1 MEIITQQQ
9 TLFSFLAAL
18 FGLALSFGIGAS
30 GAASLM
36 GTAVGGGAISVR
48 QALALAAV
56 MEFAGAYLAGGQVA
70 GTVAYRIIDG
80 QHVAVTPQWLVLVML
95 AALLAA
101 GGWLLLASARGWPVA
116 VSHALIGA
124 LCGAGIAAFDVE
136 AINWLTIVEIGFVWL
151 LAPVLGTLLALLLTM
166 SCRRL
171 IFNTTRPVVQAGRWM
186 PLYAFLVG
194 WSVTEMTVVTGLQH
208 VDIRLPGSV
217 GQSLAIVIGLAVAW
231 AARRLILAVGLS
243 DPFDRDSQHAHVER
257 LFLPQLILTG
267 AALAFAHGSNEVALA
282 IGPLV
287 AVLQI
292 VSTGEMPGPA
302 SVTPLPLLIGSLGIV
317 AGLALYGPRVMAT
330 VGRRI
335 TALTPSR
342 AYGAA
347 VATALVTV
355 AASAIGLPLATAH
368 VAVGAVIGVGVAR
381 GIGALDWRVIGGI
394 VGAWLTTVPLCALV
408 AALIVYSL
416 RALFF

>member
-9 TLFSFLAAL
+9 TLFSLLAVVC
-18 FGLALSFGIGAS
+18 GLALSIGIGAS
-30 GAASLM
+30 GVASLM

-48 QALALAAV
+48 QAVLLAAV
-56 MEFAGAYLAGGQVA
+56 MEFAGAYLAGGQVT

-80 QHVAVTPQWLVLVML
+80 QHVALSAQWLVLVML
-95 AALLAA
+95 AALLSA

-116 VSHALIGA
+116 VSHALIAA
-124 LCGAGIAAFDVE
+124 LCGAGVAAFDVE
-136 AINWLTIVEIGFVWL
+136 AINWPTIVEICFVWL
-151 LAPVLGTLLALLLTM
+151 LAPVVGTLLALLLTM

-171 IFNTTRPVVQAGRWM
+171 MFNTARPVVQAGRWM

-194 WSVTEMTVVTGLQH
+194 WSVAEMTVVTGLQH
-208 VDIRLPGSV
+208 VDIRLSGLV
-217 GQSLAIVIGLAVAW
+217 AQSLAVVIGLAAAW
-231 AARRLILAVGLS
+231 TARRLIRAVELS
-243 DPFDRDSQHAHVER
+243 DPVDRDSQHAQVER

-267 AALAFAHGSNEVALA
+267 AALAFAQGSNEVALA
-282 IGPLV
+282 IGPLA

-292 VSTGEMPGPA
+292 VSTGEVPGPA
-302 SVTPLPLLIGSLGIV
+302 SVTPQVLLIGSLGIV
-317 AGLALYGPRVMAT
+317 VGLALYGPRVIAT
-330 VGRRI
+330 IGRRI

-342 AYGAA
+342 AYCAA

-355 AASAIGLPLATAH
+355 AASALGLPLATAH

-381 GIGALDWRVIGGI
+381 GIGALDWRVIAGI
-394 VGAWLTTVPLCALV
+394 VGAWLSTIPLCALM
-408 AALIVYSL
+408 AALILYLL

>member
-9 TLFSFLAAL
+9 TLFSLLAVVC
-18 FGLALSFGIGAS
+18 GLALSIGIGAS
-30 GAASLM
+30 GVASLM

-48 QALALAAV
+48 QAVLLAAL
-56 MEFAGAYLAGGQVA
+56 MEFAGAYLAGGQVT

-80 QHVAVTPQWLVLVML
+80 QHVALTAHWLVLVML

-101 GGWLLLASARGWPVA
+101 GGWLLLSSARGWPVA
-116 VSHALIGA
+116 VSHALIAA
-124 LCGAGIAAFDVE
+124 LCGAGVAAFDVG

-151 LAPVLGTLLALLLTM
+151 LAPVVGTLLALLLTM

-171 IFNTTRPVVQAGRWM
+171 MFNTARPVVQAGRWM

-194 WSVTEMTVVTGLQH
+194 WSVAEMTVATGLQH
-208 VDIRLPGSV
+208 VGIRLSGLV
-217 GQSLAIVIGLAVAW
+217 GQALAVVIGLAVAW
-231 AARRLILAVGLS
+231 AARRLIRAVELG
-243 DPFDRDSQHAHVER
+243 DPFDRDSQHAQVER

-267 AALAFAHGSNEVALA
+267 AALAFAQGANEVALA
-282 IGPLV
+282 IGPLA

-292 VSTGEMPGPA
+292 VSTGEVPGPA
-302 SVTPLPLLIGSLGIV
+302 SVTPQVLLIGSLGIV
-317 AGLALYGPRVMAT
+317 AGLALYGPRVIAT

-342 AYGAA
+342 AYCAA

-355 AASAIGLPLATAH
+355 VASALGLPLATAH

-394 VGAWLTTVPLCALV
+394 VGAWLSTVPLCALMAV
-408 AALIVYSL
+408 LVLYSL